1 MSKMRRQRNLFQL
14 KEQEKTPEK
23 TTTETENLPDK
34 EFKALAVRMLTKLRK
49 RIDEH
54 SGNFNKELEN
64 VKKNQS

>member
-1 MSKMRRQRNLFQL
+1 M

>member
-1 MSKMRRQRNLFQL
+1 MRRQRNLFQL

-49 RIDEH
+49 RVDEH

>member
-49 RIDEH
+49 RVDEH